1 MSTGYDTSTHRGRG
15 LASSAGVRKLICI
28 ALLAGTPLCATDARA
43 QGGPPLITDDPDTPG
58 PGYWEINLSTFLEK
72 HAHSHLLELPRL
84 DANYGVGRR
93 IQLKFEMPW
102 IRGGEDGEVRT
113 GAGNAVV
120 GVKYRFIGQEGQ
132 AIAWSVYPQLEFGA
146 PQGSV
151 EKGIADAGRQF
162 FMPTEIT
169 IERGHVEINGEVGRR
184 FVQDGV
190 DAWEYGVSTE
200 GHVVPRLELLAE
212 VHGESQAGIP
222 HEIIV
227 NVGARPK
234 LTKQLILLLAAGRA
248 TGGDPADRPHFLLF
262 AGLQFNLPGLYT
274 FKQVGSRG
282 SRVPGFRRSKVPEF

>member
-1 MSTGYDTSTHRGRG
+1 M
-15 LASSAGVRKLICI
+15 RKLICI
-28 ALLAGTPLCATDARA
+28 MFLAGMPLCATDVRA

-72 HAHSHLLELPRL
+72 HAHSHLLELPRV

-102 IRGGEDGEVRT
+102 IRGSEGGQSRT
-113 GAGNAVV
+113 GAGNAVI

-132 AIAWSVYPQLEFGA
+132 VLAWSVYPQLELGA

-151 EKGIADAGRQF
+151 EKGIAGPGRRF

-169 IERGHVEINGEVGRR
+169 IEKGHVEINGEVGRR

-212 VHGESQAGIP
+212 VHGESQAGTP
-222 HEIIV
+222 QEIIV
-227 NVGARPK
+227 NIGARPK
-234 LTKQLILLLAAGRA
+234 LTKQLIMLLAAGRA
-248 TGGDPADRPHFLLF
+248 TGGDPDERPHFLFF
-262 AGLQFNLPGLYT
+262 AGLQFNLPGLYA
-274 FKQVGSRG
+274 FKQAAPGFQG
-282 SRVPGFRRSKVPEF
+282 SRVPR